1 MSTRSNIRRL
11 KSGFQRRPRDLPP
24 VWRRL
29 TGTQRVIAHAFLLLL
44 CIPFILPLVWMMS
57 TSLKDDSQIYAREGQ
72 QEPVSLKTL
81 IPSPV
86 KWNNYAEAVRTVP
99 IGTYLRNT
107 LFLCAA
113 NVLGTLL
120 SSAIVAYGFA
130 RMRFRGREPLFMLM
144 IATMALPG
152 QVTMIPVFALFR
164 FLGWYGTFLP
174 LVVPAF
180 FGNAFYIFLLRQFF
194 RTIPEELAE
203 AARIDGAAE
212 WRIFWQLVLPLAK
225 PALATCAL
233 FQFLATWNDFFGP
246 LLYINDPS
254 RYTLAYGLQQFM
266 SSYGGEWA
274 QLMAGA
280 SIFTIPIIVLF
291 FLAQR
296 TFIQGI
302 ATTGGK
308 A

>member
-1 MSTRSNIRRL
+1 
-11 KSGFQRRPRDLPP
+11 
-24 VWRRL
+24 
-29 TGTQRVIAHAFLLLL
+29 
-44 CIPFILPLVWMMS
+44 
-57 TSLKDDSQIYAREGQ
+57 
-72 QEPVSLKTL
+72 LKTL

-86 KWNNYAEAVRTVP
+86 KWNNYAKAVRTVP
-99 IGTYLRNT
+99 IATYLKNT

-113 NVLGTLL
+113 NVLGILL
-120 SSAIVAYGFA
+120 SSAVVAYGFA
-130 RMRFRGREPLFMLM
+130 RMRFRGRDALFILM
-144 IATMALPG
+144 ISTMALPG

-164 FLGWYGTFLP
+164 SLGWYGTFLP

-180 FGNAFYIFLLRQFF
+180 FGNPFYIFLLRQFF

-280 SIFTIPIIVLF
+280 SIFTVPVIVLF